1 MNEIKGALFLVGL
14 ITAGL
19 LIGYLVRRLE
29 KKHQQPLDSM
39 QIKNLG
45 LMAKDMR
52 KTKDDIAQ

>member
-1 MNEIKGALFLVGL
+1 MNEIKGTLFLLGF

-19 LIGYLVRRLE
+19 LIGYMVRRIE
-29 KKHQQPLDSM
+29 KKHQQPLDSI
-39 QIKNLG
+39 QIKNLE